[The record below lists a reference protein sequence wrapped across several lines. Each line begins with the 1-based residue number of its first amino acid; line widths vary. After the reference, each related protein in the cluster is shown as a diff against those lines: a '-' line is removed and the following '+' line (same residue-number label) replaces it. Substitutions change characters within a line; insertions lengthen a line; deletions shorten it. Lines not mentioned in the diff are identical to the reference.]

1 DTLERVCMVIVVVML
16 FVALFLVN
24 STIRLT
30 VATRG
35 EEISIMKYVGATN
48 IYVRIPFF
56 LEGLLIGIFGALIA
70 DAALYF
76 GYDAVVAY
84 VMQNVGFIELMADP
98 QLMVLL
104 MFVLL
109 VGGTL
114 LGAIGSNIAIRKYLR
129 V

>member
-1 DTLERVCMVIVVVML
+1 
-16 FVALFLVN
+16 
-24 STIRLT
+24 
-30 VATRG
+30 
-35 EEISIMKYVGATN
+35 
-48 IYVRIPFF
+48 
-56 LEGLLIGIFGALIA
+56 
-70 DAALYF
+70 
-76 GYDAVVAY
+76 
-84 VMQNVGFIELMADP
+84 MQNVGFIELMADP